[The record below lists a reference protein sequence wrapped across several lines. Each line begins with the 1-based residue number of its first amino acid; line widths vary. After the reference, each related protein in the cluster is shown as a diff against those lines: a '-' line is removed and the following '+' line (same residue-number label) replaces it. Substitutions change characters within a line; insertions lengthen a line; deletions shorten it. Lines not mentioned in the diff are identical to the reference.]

1 MKFESG
7 MNVVYKNIGVCTVED
22 IEIKKFDGVNEREY
36 YKLKPVSDSFATYYY
51 VPVDKSDEQIRN
63 LFSKDEID
71 DILKNVRNKDEIWI
85 NNSRERRMEF
95 NKILKSDNYDE
106 ILRMTKSLYLQ
117 KQEKQKQNKH
127 LSSSDE
133 MILNS
138 AEALIFQEFSEV
150 LGIKQNDVRNYI
162 ISKVEQ

>member
-1 MKFESG
+1 MKFENG

-22 IEIKKFDGVNEREY
+22 IEIKKFDGANEREY
-36 YKLKPVSDSFATYYY
+36 YKLKPISDSFATYYY

-63 LFSKDEID
+63 LFSKAEID
-71 DILKNVRNKDEIWI
+71 DILQNIRNKDEIWI

-95 NKILKSDNYDE
+95 NKILKSDDYNK

-117 KQEKQKQNKH
+117 KQEKQKKNKH

-138 AEALIFQEFSEV
+138 AESLIFQEFSEV